1 MRRLRVTPKVT
12 PSFVQEQR
20 VAEGCHPVTPV
31 TRISASQP
39 KANFEGSQPDTHSEV
54 DSLGTR
60 DSAEKVH
67 FQKLEGWKI
76 RYLERAGLREFDGN
90 LTRTHADRAA
100 WRDIVAEWAELH
112 GADRQEA
119 EAAMIALGMTPT
131 PG

>member
-1 MRRLRVTPKVT
+1 VTPKVT

-60 DSAEKVH
+60 DSAENVH
-67 FQKLEGWKI
+67 FQKLEDWKS
-76 RYLERAGLREFDGN
+76 G
-90 LTRTHADRAA
+90 T
-100 WRDIVAEWAELH
+100 
-112 GADRQEA
+112 
-119 EAAMIALGMTPT
+119 
-131 PG
+131 